1 MHSAVVT
8 LSSKFQ
14 MVLPKDI
21 REALSLK
28 AGKKIV
34 MVEKDGYVHLFPYKD
49 IRKMK
54 GSLPGLDAEGI
65 RDHEDRI

>member
-1 MHSAVVT
+1 MQSAVVT

-14 MVLPKDI
+14 MVLPKNI
-21 REALSLK
+21 REAVGLK

-34 MVEKDGYVHLFPYKD
+34 MVEKDGCVRLFPYKD
-49 IRKMK
+49 IRKMR
-54 GSLPGLDAEGI
+54 GSLPGLDTKDI